1 MRVIAGAAKGT
12 RLAGVPAG
20 TRPLSD
26 RAREGLFSSLG
37 GRVVDAAVLD
47 LFAGTGA
54 LGIEA
59 LSRGAAEAEFVER
72 SRQACTVIRE
82 NLRRTGL
89 AGGASVVASEVQRFL
104 GRTPRAF
111 DVVLLDP
118 PYATP
123 GAQLWQALDLLK
135 EGWLAPGATI
145 CLTRPRRDYTDVIP
159 VNWQVA
165 RRLEYGDTL
174 VILYREV

>member
-1 MRVIAGAAKGT
+1 
-12 RLAGVPAG
+12 
-20 TRPLSD
+20 
-26 RAREGLFSSLG
+26 
-37 GRVVDAAVLD
+37 
-47 LFAGTGA
+47 
-54 LGIEA
+54 
-59 LSRGAAEAEFVER
+59 
-72 SRQACTVIRE
+72 
-82 NLRRTGL
+82 
-89 AGGASVVASEVQRFL
+89 
-104 GRTPRAF
+104 
-111 DVVLLDP
+111 VVLLDP